1 MANCNS
7 QIGQDFDG
15 NCLDCGQPIAA
26 SGNFDGNCLDCGQPI
41 AASGCDGGSWV
52 HVSTAPDRVVQSSY
66 SYGVLY
72 RQRLANGVIITR
84 KGYRKDGL

>member
-1 MANCNS
+1 MDNCNS
-7 QIGQDFDG
+7 QIGQD
-15 NCLDCGQPIAA
+15 
-26 SGNFDGNCLDCGQPI
+26 FDGNCLDCGQPI

-84 KGYRKDGL
+84 KGYRKDGLDKG